1 MNLSVCIWS
10 SVGLGVQEN
19 KIMSHKMQE
28 DHFTKHF
35 IIVYDKLSID
45 ATVGSTVKN
54 IPMKFLNIGTSKAKE
69 IMSGVVLRK
78 RYSAM
83 KSYINNTLSPLWRQ

>member
-1 MNLSVCIWS
+1 
-10 SVGLGVQEN
+10 
-19 KIMSHKMQE
+19 MSHKMQE